1 MEGQATGDELRV
13 LVEELSKRSLGPAV
27 MAMANPLLPEAV
39 GHTPPS
45 STTSLTPRQSSLEA
59 AQPDARSRVPAPIPP
74 AYVRQGSGLGG
85 AVQVTQGEHRYR
97 SGQFLAA
104 IVDLFEDA
112 KLWRHAHWGRNLAAA
127 RVRLHRR
134 LVAIHP
140 FRNGSGHHARRTR
153 CRIAELGRD
162 RRIHAGGERRSASS
176 RIAVPIRGA
185 TTQGRS
191 RSR

>member
-1 MEGQATGDELRV
+1 
-13 LVEELSKRSLGPAV
+13 
-27 MAMANPLLPEAV
+27 MAMADPLLPEAV

-45 STTSLTPRQSSLEA
+45 RTTSLTPRQSSREA
-59 AQPDARSRVPAPIPP
+59 AQPDPRSRVPAPIPP

-97 SGQFLAA
+97 SGQ
-104 IVDLFEDA
+104 LF
-112 KLWRHAHWGRNLAAA
+112 G
-127 RVRLHRR
+127 
-134 LVAIHP
+134 
-140 FRNGSGHHARRTR
+140 G
-153 CRIAELGRD
+153 D
-162 RRIHAGGERRSASS
+162 RRPLRGREALEARALGPQPGSCPRPHTSPSRGDPPIPQRKWPPRSTHTLPRCGNSAGIDGLTREAKRRSASS